1 MSEKPPWP
9 KQGGPEIQLPQM
21 PKIPG
26 RVIGG
31 IVLVLVIVLLGIS
44 SYYQVEPEEEAVVLR
59 FGNYIGETKKPG
71 PHFRIP
77 FVEDVYKIPVN
88 RQLKEEFGFRTT
100 SAGVRSQ
107 FENRDFFEESLMLT
121 GDLNVVEVE
130 WIVQYR
136 IADPYLF
143 LFKVRNPRETFRDLA
158 EAVTRAAVGNHSVD
172 EVITIGRE
180 RIAAEAKVQLQDL
193 CDLFETGIK
202 VEQYV
207 FQDVNPPDKV
217 KPSFNQVNESIQEKE
232 RLINEAWSTY
242 NQRVPR
248 AEGEAEQMIRSAEGY
263 ALERVNNAG
272 GETARFVAMY
282 EEYRKAP
289 EVTRQRL
296 YLEALQRVLPKTG
309 EKLVVDGEMKNLV
322 PLLDMK
328 GGRALPQA
336 QGGGQ

>member
-1 MSEKPPWP
+1 MNQKPPWP
-9 KQGGPEIQLPQM
+9 RQGGPEIKLPNL
-21 PKIPG
+21 PKLPG
-26 RVIGG
+26 RAIAG
-31 IVLVLVIVLLGIS
+31 IVAVLAIVIVAFS

-59 FGNYIGETKKPG
+59 FGSYIGETVPPG
-71 PHFRIP
+71 PHLRIP
-77 FVEDVYKIPVN
+77 IVDKVYPLPVN
-88 RQLKEEFGFRTT
+88 RQLKEEFGFRTAT
-100 SAGVRSQ
+100 AGVRSEYARQ
-107 FENRDFFEESLMLT
+107 DYFDESLMLT
-121 GDLNVVEVE
+121 GDLNVVDVE

-180 RIAAEAKVQLQDL
+180 RIAAEAKVNLQEL

-202 VEQYV
+202 VEQFV

-232 RLINEAWSTY
+232 RLINEAWSSY

-248 AEGEAEQMIRSAEGY
+248 AKGEAEQMIRGAEGY
-263 ALERVNNAG
+263 ALERVNNAA
-272 GETARFVAMY
+272 GETARFVSVY
-282 EEYRKAP
+282 DEYRKAP

-309 EKLVVDGEMKNLV
+309 DKLIVDGEMKNLV

-328 GGRALPQA
+328 GGQTLPPR